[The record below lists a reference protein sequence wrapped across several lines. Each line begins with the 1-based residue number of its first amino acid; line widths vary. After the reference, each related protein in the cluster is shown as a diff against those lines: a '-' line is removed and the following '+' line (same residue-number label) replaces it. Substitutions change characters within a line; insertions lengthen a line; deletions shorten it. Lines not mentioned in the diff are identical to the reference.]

1 MAADNSPL
9 AGKKHAGG
17 RPLKFPTVDL
27 LEEAI
32 EGYFAVTTPRNYT
45 ITGLAMALDVDRLT
59 LINYENRDEFFN
71 TIKRAKTKIEYG
83 YEMTLRERGSAGDIF
98 GLKNFG
104 WKDKVEQDLT
114 TNGKDLPTPI
124 LGNMNV
130 LSDNSDSQDI
140 IPQ

>member
-1 MAADNSPL
+1 MVADNSPL

-17 RPLKFPTVDL
+17 RPLKYKSLADMQPLIDD
-27 LEEAI
+27 
-32 EGYFAVTTPRNYT
+32 YFATTPPRTQT
-45 ITGLAMALDVDRLT
+45 ITGLALALDTDRT
-59 LINYENRDEFFN
+59 TIINYENRDEFFDA
-71 TIKRAKTKIEYG
+71 IKRAKNRVEHA
-83 YEMTLRERGSAGDIF
+83 YELSLRERGGAGDIF

-104 WKDKVEQDLT
+104 WKDRVEQDLT

-130 LSDNSDSQDI
+130 LSDNSNSQDT